1 MTEFSVSAL
10 PPTEPRC
17 SIVIRCYNE
26 ERHIGKLLSG
36 IMEQTVQDVQIVV
49 VDSGSTD
56 RTVEIAKHY
65 PVDLVSIRKEDFSF
79 GYSLNA
85 GCQTA
90 RGKVVVLA
98 SAHVYPTYRDWLE
111 RLIAPFEDPQVALTY
126 GKQRGDAET
135 HFSEQRIFR
144 AWFPDGSDL
153 RQKEPFCNNANAAV
167 RRSLWEKMPYD
178 ETLTGLE
185 DLCWA
190 KQALGEG
197 HRIAYV
203 AEAEVIHVH
212 DETSAQIFHRY
223 EREAIALK
231 AIYSDSG
238 FSLGSFV
245 RLATQNIW
253 SDWLA
258 AAKSGMLLGN
268 FFDIAR
274 FRILQF
280 WGTYRGYRQYGRV
293 DDQLRMR
300 FYYPPETI
308 SKRTQQEPRR
318 PGATPIDYVL
328 TGSEIRENIASQEP
342 QETRKLLPE

>member
-1 MTEFSVSAL
+1 MTDFLDSPSPSTV
-10 PPTEPRC
+10 PRC
-17 SIVIRCYNE
+17 SVVVRCYNE

-36 IMEQTVQDVQIVV
+36 IMEQSVQDVQIVI

-56 RTVEIAKHY
+56 RTVEIAQHY

-85 GCQTA
+85 GCKAA
-90 RGKVVVLA
+90 RGKIVVLA

-126 GKQRGDAET
+126 GKQRGDEDT

-144 AWFPDGSDL
+144 AWFPDHSDL
-153 RQKEPFCNNANAAV
+153 RQTDPFCNNANAAI

-178 ETLTGLE
+178 EILTGLE
-185 DLCWA
+185 DLSWA
-190 KQALGEG
+190 KQALAQG

-203 AEAEVIHVH
+203 AEAEIIHVH
-212 DETSAQIFHRY
+212 DETSAQIFRRY

-238 FSLGSFV
+238 FSLGSFL

-258 AAKSGMLLGN
+258 AAKGGKLLGN
-268 FFDIAR
+268 LFDIAR
-274 FRILQF
+274 FRTLQF

-300 FYYPPETI
+300 FYYPPETTA
-308 SKRTQQEPRR
+308 KRLEQELRR

-328 TGSEIRENIASQEP
+328 TGSEMTGKAASQDS
-342 QETRKLLPE
+342 QKTRALLPE